1 MNMVELQQGTLLEER
16 RGGNAILSTLVNDM
30 IENSV
35 NGYIRCERIP
45 KDDTPKV
52 GQLVI
57 NNREIVAAF
66 YESKRPQYGTK
77 AVKNIEADCQELDCV
92 IQVVSGIDIPRILEI
107 YPESKIQ
114 SIAENA
120 TQKWWEKLG
129 NRQNTWTRS
138 RRTPG
143 DENEISSTEFSR
155 RNIGF
160 QYQYHTDEEL
170 LKPGSV
176 YLNDSDE
183 LFQLVS
189 NLEKLGRPLLV
200 LSRLSK
206 KEYFSNIGINND
218 SVMWITRK
226 EGEKNILPEIE
237 RIEEV
242 VSEFLKFNIRA
253 VMLFDGLEY
262 LSSIHGTN
270 KLINLVRD
278 LADKMRYEDDC
289 LFIHTYNSTWTKQ
302 DFTQISRIAPLLET
316 ETIQRWNEDPESL
329 EDHPLLAPLTDE
341 EIAQIEEYI
350 KINTPETIDDE
361 PIQQIVDQEEIEEKV
376 IHEEIIEETEEIVE
390 VVSESIETKPKGPR
404 IAQVVKRRKAK
415 HHIPNSSI
423 TSSKSRLS
431 AARGKE
437 IEISL
442 PGPKDIPKTAVGSAR
457 ESKLPEIPS
466 IIPSSLGQVVKQKSA
481 NKDLDLPVA
490 KSSQKTIK
498 LASENNTSPAMSP
511 VAARGIEIKKN
522 LTNRAQASSRPQRK
536 LNLDKKLK
544 GWAKE
549 DSE

>member
-1 MNMVELQQGTLLEER
+1 MVELQQGTLLEER
-16 RGGNAILSTLVNDM
+16 RGGSAILSTLISDM

-52 GQLVI
+52 GQLVV

-92 IQVVSGIDIPRILEI
+92 IQVFTGVDIPRVLDI
-107 YPESKIQ
+107 YPESRIQ
-114 SIAENA
+114 SGDDNGP
-120 TQKWWEKLG
+120 QKWWEKLG

-138 RRTPG
+138 RRSPV
-143 DENEISSTEFSR
+143 DDNEILSPEFSR
-155 RNIGF
+155 RNRGF
-160 QYQYHTDEEL
+160 QEHNHTGEEL

-200 LSRLSK
+200 LSRLSN

-218 SVMWITRK
+218 SIMWITRK
-226 EGEKNILPEIE
+226 EGDKNILPEIKG
-237 RIEEV
+237 IEEV
-242 VSEFLKFNIRA
+242 VSEFLAFNIRA

-270 KLINLVRD
+270 NVINLVRD
-278 LADKMRYEDDC
+278 LADKMRFEDDC

-302 DFTQISRIAPLLET
+302 DFTQLSKIAPVLDT
-316 ETIQRWNEDPESL
+316 EIIQSWNENYESL
-329 EDHPLLAPLTDE
+329 EGHPLLAPLTDE
-341 EIAQIEEYI
+341 EISQMEEYI
-350 KINTPETIDDE
+350 KINTPETVDVE
-361 PIQQIVDQEEIEEKV
+361 PVPKIVEIEEIAIEETVEEIVEEIEEV
-376 IHEEIIEETEEIVE
+376 VEDIPEQIEV
-390 VVSESIETKPKGPR
+390 KPKGPR
-404 IAQVVKRRKAK
+404 TAQVVKRRKAK
-415 HHIPNSSI
+415 HVIQDSSI

-431 AARGKE
+431 AAIGKE
-437 IEISL
+437 IDIAL
-442 PGPKDIPKTAVGSAR
+442 PAPKNIPKTVIGSAR
-457 ESKLPEIPS
+457 EGKLPEIPS

-481 NKDLDLPVA
+481 TKDLDLPTA

-498 LASENNTSPAMSP
+498 LANDSNTTSALSP

-522 LTNRAQASSRPQRK
+522 LTNRSQASSRPQRK

-544 GWAKE
+544 GWIKE